1 MSRSRLAGIVVGVGS
16 GRSPVGAAPAGDG
29 RSQLVAAVGVG
40 AFLGLLVAFAEG
52 IIVGCAVGSAAAF
65 ALARLSAL
73 GRAGAAGRAGAVG
86 RAAGAGR
93 TSTVGGLLSRPP
105 AESPARQI
113 PAALDLL
120 AACLSAGAAPAQAL
134 AAVGGAFDGEI
145 GATLS
150 AVARLT
156 TLGAP
161 IETAW
166 SAPLRDRRWAPIARA
181 VIRAHYSGAAL
192 TDVLAHQAVDRRR
205 ALRADAEAAA
215 QRAGVRAVM
224 PLGVCFLPAFVLVG
238 VVPVVAGFAHALW
251 S

>member
-1 MSRSRLAGIVVGVGS
+1 MSRGRLAGIGVGGS
-16 GRSPVGAAPAGDG
+16 RSPREGVPAGG
-29 RSQLVAAVGVG
+29 SASHLLAILCVG
-40 AFLGLLVAFAEG
+40 AFVGLVIGFAEG
-52 IIVGCAVGSAAAF
+52 IVVGFAFGSVAAF
-65 ALARLSAL
+65 ALLRLSTVARTARV
-73 GRAGAAGRAGAVG
+73 GRRAG
-86 RAAGAGR
+86 
-93 TSTVGGLLSRPP
+93 VGGLFGRPP
-105 AESPARQI
+105 PESPARQI

-134 AAVGGAFDGEI
+134 AAVGDAFEGEV
-145 GATLS
+145 GATLA

-166 SAPLRDRRWAPIARA
+166 ATCVLDRRWAPIARA

-192 TDVLAHQAVDRRR
+192 TDVLAHLALDRRR

-215 QRAGVRAVM
+215 QRAGVRAVL

-238 VVPVVAGFAHALW
+238 VVPVVAGFAHTLW